1 MKVLFDTNVILDL
14 LLDREPFAD
23 DAARCFSRV
32 EQGEIEGFLCATTLT
47 TLHYLISKSI
57 GAKSARESIEL
68 LLSLFQVALV
78 DYAVLEGALALGFK
92 DFEDAVLHEAA
103 RAAGVDLI
111 VTRNIVDFK
120 RSKIQVRLP
129 ADLVAMKGRE

>member
-47 TLHYLISKSI
+47 TLHYLISKSL
-57 GAKSARESIEL
+57 GTKSARESIQL
-68 LLSLFQVALV
+68 LLSLFQVAPV
-78 DYAVLEGALALGFK
+78 DRVVLEGALTLGFK
-92 DFEDAVLHEAA
+92 DFEDGVLHEAA

-120 RSKIQVRLP
+120 HSMVQICLP
-129 ADLVAMKGRE
+129 ADFVVMKDRE